1 MKTISCDS
9 HFLTD
14 PMHCSLVKI
23 PLCSFRWEEVETW
36 SRMESPRVLQL
47 YGAVREGPNVILFMD
62 LKRGDHFHQ
71 WKPLKIK
78 SSHIWANQSSLSRFI
93 SSVAE
98 SKGSS
103 VWRTG
108 SVLSFS
114 GAAGSQ
120 TPAQQTRRTPWCERF
135 VAQSLLW
142 IFSTRI
148 PWHHSCVDF
157 MYVVDNVL
165 LSEDGRQ
172 CFLCDFGLS
181 ETLNRGGYSI
191 KTFRGDYTDTHTLSS
206 MHPCLLIKN
215 DRCSVCGVCRE
226 HSAWHWVSYASR
238 GGEGRP
244 SLC

>member
-1 MKTISCDS
+1 MEQDGVSLCPPAVWSRERRTQCDS
-9 HFLTD
+9 LHG
-14 PMHCSLVKI
+14 PEKRWSLLPVEASKNQVKSY
-23 PLCSFRWEEVETW
+23 LSQ
-36 SRMESPRVLQL
+36 SVL
-47 YGAVREGPNVILFMD
+47 
-62 LKRGDHFHQ
+62 
-71 WKPLKIK
+71 
-78 SSHIWANQSSLSRFI
+78 SLSRFF

-98 SKGSS
+98 SEGSS

-120 TPAQQTRRTPWCERF
+120 TPAQQTCRTPWCERF
-135 VAQSLLW
+135 VACSLLW

-148 PWHHSCVDF
+148 PLHHSCVDF

-181 ETLNRGGYSI
+181 ETLNQGGYSI

-215 DRCSVCGVCRE
+215 NRCSVCGVCRE
-226 HSAWHWVSYASR
+226 HSPWHWVSYASR